1 MPEDI
6 GSLLADFGVD
16 PNTGTPDAGQQQQQ
30 TSNATP
36 PADNNGAQAP
46 STGTQN
52 PDAGT
57 QNPTAP
63 EGDGNGDNGT
73 QTADQNAAADAQAQM
88 QAQLEQQR
96 ANQAFAQMRAENNKY
111 KKFMQTLMRGSNF
124 NGDEET
130 FIQALENEAY
140 KKQAQLQGMA
150 ANPELLR
157 KMDQQEEQIKE
168 LTKSQRDQTLML
180 GLKTL
185 QQTNNLSGKEVEA
198 FVQKAIENRIDL
210 LAPGVNFDTL
220 YKGMFFDDIITKR
233 IEDERQKWIA
243 QSNKANSAATP
254 DNKSGKKDPAPTD
267 VKTMAEFNSLLQ
279 TVSKEIK

>member
-16 PNTGTPDAGQQQQQ
+16 PNAGTPDAGQQQQ
-30 TSNATP
+30 TSDATP
-36 PADNNGAQAP
+36 PADDGAQAP
-46 STGTQN
+46 V
-52 PDAGT
+52 
-57 QNPTAP
+57 AP
-63 EGDGNGDNGT
+63 EGDGNADAQNQTDGDG
-73 QTADQNAAADAQAQM
+73 QNQNQDPEADAQAQM

-96 ANQAFAQMRAENNKY
+96 ANQAFAQMRAENSKY

-220 YKGMFFDDIITKR
+220 YKGMFFDDIVTKK

>member
-16 PNTGTPDAGQQQQQ
+16 PNAGTPDAGQQQQ
-30 TSNATP
+30 TSDATP
-36 PADNNGAQAP
+36 PADNGAQAP

-63 EGDGNGDNGT
+63 EGDGNGNNGT
-73 QTADQNAAADAQAQM
+73 QTADQNTADDAQAQM

-124 NGDEET
+124 NGDEES
-130 FIQALENEAY
+130 FIRALENEAY

-198 FVQKAIENRIDL
+198 FVQKAIEHHIDL